1 METGRPYSR
10 LLLRL
15 ERLNALSA
23 DDRQRI
29 ADLPFKLVNYPAGR
43 DVVSHG
49 YSPSQCTLVL
59 DGFLCGH
66 KPASGSRRQITS
78 FFVAG
83 DIADLATLHLPA
95 VDYSITTVGPAVVAF
110 VPHAALK
117 EAANGSTALAQAF
130 WRETL
135 MQAAISQEWIVN
147 LGRRDAFARI
157 AHIVCELTVR
167 LQASGL
173 ARDLSFAM
181 PWTQMDVADAC
192 GISNVHANR
201 VIQDLRH
208 LGLVDWDSRRLKI
221 RDWNS
226 LTRLGDFNDDYLHY
240 RSNTNRI
247 SSLASQNVVDAD
259 PIRITP
265 STPVRGVTGA
275 AKTDGDGA
283 TSNDRRSSA
292 RNFEALPNK
301 PLSDSEQTS

>member
-1 METGRPYSR
+1 MESGRPYSR

-15 ERLNALSA
+15 ERLNPLSA
-23 DDRQRI
+23 EDKQRI

-49 YSPSQCTLVL
+49 YSPSRCTLVL
-59 DGFLCGH
+59 DGFLCVH
-66 KPASGSRRQITS
+66 KSVAGSRRQITS

-83 DIADLATLHLPA
+83 DIADLATLYLPA
-95 VDYSITTVGPAVVAF
+95 DDYSITTVGPAVLAF

-117 EAANGSTALAQAF
+117 EAADQSTTLAQAF

-135 MQAAISQEWIVN
+135 MQAAIAQEWIVN

-157 AHIVCELTVR
+157 AHVVCELAVR

-173 ARDLSFAM
+173 ARELSFPM

-201 VIQDLRH
+201 VIQELRQME
-208 LGLVDWDSRRLKI
+208 LVDWDSRRLKI

-226 LTRLGDFNDDYLHY
+226 LTRLADFNDAYLQY
-240 RSNTNRI
+240 RPITKRD
-247 SSLASQNVVDAD
+247 SSIEDQSAAGSG
-259 PIRITP
+259 PIRIP
-265 STPVRGVTGA
+265 GSTAFSGVSGA
-275 AKTDGDGA
+275 IEGDC
-283 TSNDRRSSA
+283 
-292 RNFEALPNK
+292 
-301 PLSDSEQTS
+301 

>member
-10 LLLRL
+10 LLHRL

-23 DDRQRI
+23 IDRQRI
-29 ADLPFKLVNYPAGR
+29 AELPLKLVNYPAGR

-49 YSPSQCTLVL
+49 SSPSRCTLVL

-117 EAANGSTALAQAF
+117 EAADASAALAQAF

-147 LGRRDAFARI
+147 LGRRNAFARI
-157 AHIVCELTVR
+157 AHIVCELAVR
-167 LQASGL
+167 LQAAGL
-173 ARDLSFAM
+173 ARDLTFTM
-181 PWTQMDVADAC
+181 PCTQTDVADAC

-201 VIQDLRH
+201 VIQELRH

-221 RDWNS
+221 RDWSS
-226 LTRLGDFNDDYLHY
+226 LTRLADFNDGYLHH
-240 RSNTNRI
+240 RPNTRKD
-247 SSLASQNVVDAD
+247 SSLESQNVADAD
-259 PIRITP
+259 PSRM
-265 STPVRGVTGA
+265 PVASRGA
-275 AKTDGDGA
+275 
-283 TSNDRRSSA
+283 SSSVK
-292 RNFEALPNK
+292 FGF
-301 PLSDSEQTS
+301 